1 MGGIAEKIALRG
13 DIEVSTSLT
22 AVRVQGITKRY
33 DKVLAVDNVTFEVE
47 QGELLTL
54 LGPSGCGKTTTMR
67 AIAGLEKIQGGE
79 IYLGERLVSSVSR
92 EVHITPEKRDVG
104 MVFQSYAIWP
114 HMTVFENVAYPL
126 RYRKVEKS
134 EMRRR
139 VREVLQL
146 VEMDAFEDRLA
157 TRLSGGQQ
165 QRVALARAIVMQPSV
180 LLLDEPLS
188 NLDAKLRGQM
198 RTEIKRLQQR
208 TGLTT
213 IYVTH
218 DQAEA
223 MSLSDRLI
231 VMNRGVIEQV
241 GSPGEVYERPQSE
254 FVADF
259 VGAINFIRG
268 EIVDANPSQSM
279 VYVSTGS
286 ERLACTVD
294 GNRCP
299 ASGERVLLV
308 IRPEKITVTAPDIHP
323 QGRVEEETFLVNKV
337 NAQVEMNTYYGDH
350 RELNVTTKDFSLKV
364 LTPNSVTAQRGR
376 SVGIEFSPDDVQLL
390 I

>member
-1 MGGIAEKIALRG
+1 M
-13 DIEVSTSLT
+13 STSLT

-33 DKVLAVDNVTFEVE
+33 DKVVAVDNVTFDVE

-54 LGPSGCGKTTTMR
+54 LGPSGCGKTITMR
-67 AIAGLEKIQGGE
+67 AIAGLEKIQSGE

-92 EVHITPEKRDVG
+92 EVHVTPEKRDVG

-114 HMTVFENVAYPL
+114 HMNVFENVAYPL

-268 EIVDANPSQSM
+268 EIVGANPSQSM

-350 RELNVTTKDFSLKV
+350 RELNVTTKDFPLKV
-364 LTPNSVTAQRGR
+364 FTPNSVTAQRGR
-376 SVGIEFSPDDVQLL
+376 SIGIEFSPDDVQLL
-390 I
+390 ISQ